1 MVRADGK
8 LFVGQVFSEFVLA
21 IAIDTQSIVRR
32 IMVPG
37 GGEGAIAAS
46 RDGRYIYTSRA
57 IGRTA
62 YLLLPAPRT
71 STKSLITQQAD
82 GAACVFFR
90 IRQSRCSTSVSSEAE
105 NLNGTSYVG
114 GNCFLATYD
123 LTELRSI
130 NNLYL
135 AEVENGR
142 SDDSTP
148 ICLTCD
154 EDGCLF
160 VGMFQSKRGI
170 CRIDE
175 HGREILANFLSRQ
188 PAPTGTSLGLIR
200 SRRRFI
206 GTNFFRLTEITAN
219 SLCSTSARDASKVQ
233 PS

>member
-71 STKSLITQQAD
+71 STKPLITQQAD

-148 ICLTCD
+148 ICLRATKMD
-154 EDGCLF
+154 A
-160 VGMFQSKRGI
+160 S
-170 CRIDE
+170 
-175 HGREILANFLSRQ
+175 
-188 PAPTGTSLGLIR
+188 SLGCSSQR
-200 SRRRFI
+200 EVSVASMNTDARFWR
-206 GTNFFRLTEITAN
+206 TFFRAN
-219 SLCSTSARDASKVQ
+219 RHQ
-233 PS
+233 

>member
-1 MVRADGK
+1 MCRWQTFRWAG
-8 LFVGQVFSEFVLA
+8 LFEFVLA

-37 GGEGAIAAS
+37 WRRRRDRCLTRWQIHLYFAS
-46 RDGRYIYTSRA
+46 NRANRLFVITSA
-57 IGRTA
+57 T
-62 YLLLPAPRT
+62 YEYQVVDY
-71 STKSLITQQAD
+71 QQAD

-123 LTELRSI
+123 LTELWSI

-142 SDDSTP
+142 SDNSTP

-170 CRIDE
+170 CRVDE

-188 PAPTGTSLGLIR
+188 PAPIGTSLGLIR